1 MANAFYGNTLYCDTV
16 GIVSKTPIVVK
27 AICFY
32 PNAAAD
38 AILFNWWDE
47 SNPLSG
53 SNIAFTATASS
64 GTVTNTDTAA
74 DVMTSAAFPDGAVIK
89 VIDSSG
95 SASYKTYHLIGT
107 AGDDDRFVITPT
119 STWGDESSTYY
130 HVTAYP
136 ARAAFQFKQPKD
148 TNENSQWFA
157 FGGDGLR
164 LPNLTLETISST
176 CSAIVYIA

>member
-1 MANAFYGNTLYCDTV
+1 MANALYGNTLYCDTV
-16 GIVSKTPIVVK
+16 GIISKTPITVK

-32 PNAAAD
+32 PNQQAD
-38 AILFNWWDE
+38 AIQFNWWDE
-47 SNPLSG
+47 SNPLAG
-53 SNIAFTATASS
+53 SNIAFTATAST
-64 GTVTNTDTAA
+64 GTVTNASASA
-74 DVMTSAAFPDGAVIK
+74 DVMTSAAFPDGAVVK

-95 SASYKTYHLIGT
+95 AAGNKTYHLIGT
-107 AGDDDRFVITPT
+107 AGNDDRFVVTPT
-119 STWGDESSTYY
+119 ALWADEATIYY

-136 ARAAFQFKQPKD
+136 ARAAFQFKQPYD
-148 TNENSQWFA
+148 TNELSMWFT